1 MLPQVNRIPFKR
13 DNQVFILIAAICGMR
28 PTRSGLIVGG
38 TVAPINSW
46 PWQAKL
52 RIRNGTQFCGGSLI
66 QPEWVLTAAHCVDG
80 QSPSIIQ
87 VT

>member
-1 MLPQVNRIPFKR
+1 M
-13 DNQVFILIAAICGMR
+13 CGIR
-28 PTRSGLIVGG
+28 PSLSGFIVGG

-52 RIRNGTQFCGGSLI
+52 RIAGNFLCGGSLI

-80 QSPSIIQ
+80 ESPSSIQ